1 MPSMKASKPG
11 KVSQQKHGLAP
22 EILSHP
28 VDETADPTLRLLV
41 QGYVRLCVGPLDP
54 SKVRKDFQRLLK
66 RAEILRRRV
75 YDSQH
80 TFGSLRLAEGTPL
93 TLREPPDG
101 PQLTGDDTPLLR
113 SVDT

>member
-1 MPSMKASKPG
+1 MDLRAWRYCHIPWTKQPIQPSDYWPRRGMCA
-11 KVSQQKHGLAP
+11 V
-22 EILSHP
+22 
-28 VDETADPTLRLLV
+28 
-41 QGYVRLCVGPLDP
+41 CVGPLDP